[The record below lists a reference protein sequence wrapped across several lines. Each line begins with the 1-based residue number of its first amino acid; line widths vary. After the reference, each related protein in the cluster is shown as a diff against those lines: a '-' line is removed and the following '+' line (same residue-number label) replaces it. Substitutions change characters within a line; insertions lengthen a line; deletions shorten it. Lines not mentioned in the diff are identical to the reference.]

1 MDGKSRR
8 ISGNGDEVVRG
19 MEIREEEGV
28 AGCETGRRGRERG
41 VRGGRGGGWV

>member
-1 MDGKSRR
+1 
-8 ISGNGDEVVRG
+8 

-41 VRGGRGGGWV
+41 GRGGGGGGWV

>member
-1 MDGKSRR
+1 
-8 ISGNGDEVVRG
+8 

-41 VRGGRGGGWV
+41 GRGGGGDGWV